1 MKHEISVHKAQS
13 CHRQD
18 GYLPDLEI
26 KAEKELPEY
35 DHIDASYAFFR
46 NDANMIFQGLIH
58 CLPGG
63 TVDQLLLLLLEYK
76 ASQFI
81 AIPIIIPKITAGF
94 EIDVSNSFIPI
105 IQLHFK
111 LGRMQS
117 VA

>member
-63 TVDQLLLLLLEYK
+63 TVDQLLLLLLEHK
-76 ASQFI
+76 ASQFR
-81 AIPIIIPKITAGF
+81 
-94 EIDVSNSFIPI
+94 VSYGKFMNQKKEEKTNHETKPDN
-105 IQLHFK
+105 
-111 LGRMQS
+111 G
-117 VA
+117 